1 MTYEEHIIIFLM
13 TGEVPYNNNNNNNI
27 TLVNSDR

>member
-1 MTYEEHIIIFLM
+1 MISEDHIIIFLM
-13 TGEVPYNNNNNNNI
+13 TDDIPYNNNNNNI